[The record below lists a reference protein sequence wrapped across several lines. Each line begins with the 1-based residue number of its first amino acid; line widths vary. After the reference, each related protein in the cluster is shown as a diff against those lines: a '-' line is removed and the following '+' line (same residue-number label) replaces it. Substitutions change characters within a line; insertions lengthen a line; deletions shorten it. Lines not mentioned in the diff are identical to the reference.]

1 MATAP
6 IRPLAWEPPYAEDAA
21 QEKTKRQKQTKKQNK
36 TTTTRS
42 YFTFNRT
49 AKIEKTDN
57 KTISITDEGMEKLEL
72 HILMVYVV
80 MVRICK
86 NSTAALEKKFGGSA
100 KG

>member
-1 MATAP
+1 M
-6 IRPLAWEPPYAEDAA
+6 
-21 QEKTKRQKQTKKQNK
+21 
-36 TTTTRS
+36 RS

-72 HILMVYVV
+72 PILMVYVV

-86 NSTAALEKKFGGSA
+86 NSTAALENKFGGSA